1 MPSPGT
7 SRYKTHASSSTVGS
21 ISSSPSLGPPGP
33 QLEPWMPLARSLTPT
48 NTSIHVQHLTSYR
61 KPPSSGTLMLV
72 LLPPFAFSSSSSLQP
87 PLQKS
92 VARSFFEVP
101 SRKQHVNGAVHP
113 FNAPQSLICV
123 DRRPDPRPSPPTPP
137 CRTAG
142 LVPVV
147 PLQPGIF
154 VRRRHPP
161 TTKRISIP
169 YLPTYLAH
177 CAPDGGL
184 DKVQKGRDSRLAT
197 PRGSRDSA
205 RQTRPSTPPPLSPP
219 SFGYGT

>member
-1 MPSPGT
+1 
-7 SRYKTHASSSTVGS
+7 
-21 ISSSPSLGPPGP
+21 
-33 QLEPWMPLARSLTPT
+33 
-48 NTSIHVQHLTSYR
+48 
-61 KPPSSGTLMLV
+61 MLV

-101 SRKQHVNGAVHP
+101 SREQHVNGAVHP

-123 DRRPDPRPSPPTPP
+123 DRRLDPRPSPPTPP
-137 CRTAG
+137 CRTTG

-161 TTKRISIP
+161 TTKHISIP

-177 CAPDGGL
+177 CAPDSGL
-184 DKVQKGRDSRLAT
+184 DKVQKGRDSRLT
-197 PRGSRDSA
+197 TRYSTRIRDSA
-205 RQTRPSTPPPLSPP
+205 SLGRLDSQLHRPSLPRPLGTVPKHHRYTAKPPALL
-219 SFGYGT
+219 

>member
-1 MPSPGT
+1 
-7 SRYKTHASSSTVGS
+7 
-21 ISSSPSLGPPGP
+21 
-33 QLEPWMPLARSLTPT
+33 MPLARSLTYSYKQHPRPT
-48 NTSIHVQHLTSYR
+48 SH
-61 KPPSSGTLMLV
+61 
-72 LLPPFAFSSSSSLQP
+72 LLPEAPVIGYLDASASPAFCIFSSSSLQP

-101 SRKQHVNGAVHP
+101 SRDQHVNGAVHP

-137 CRTAG
+137 CRTTG

-161 TTKRISIP
+161 TTKHISIP

-184 DKVQKGRDSRLAT
+184 DKVQKGRDSRFTTRSLLHED
-197 PRGSRDSA
+197 PRLSHPDS
-205 RQTRPSTPPPLSPP
+205 TLNSTAPPPRPLGTVPKHHRYTAKPP
-219 SFGYGT
+219 ALL